1 MCSEAL
7 TLDGVTPGLRER
19 KKQDTR
25 AALAAAALRL
35 AAEHG
40 LAAVTVE
47 QIATAAGVSYRT
59 FFNHFS
65 AKEEALLRPAGD
77 EHAFAAHLARQDPAL
92 APLSAAREA
101 LRASVAALDA
111 DRDAWRQR
119 LSVIAAEPDL
129 LPRLVE
135 LGTADERAM
144 AEAIAAR
151 TGLDVE
157 ADLYPGL
164 LAAVLGCAVR
174 VTLQRWYLRGGQ
186 ESIDGLLDEAV
197 DALAAGL
204 PGPTAA

>member
-1 MCSEAL
+1 M
-7 TLDGVTPGLRER
+7 TPGLRER

-25 AALAAAALRL
+25 TALAAATLRL

-47 QIATAAGVSYRT
+47 QIASAAGVSYRT

-65 AKEEALLRPAGD
+65 AKEEALLRPAGND
-77 EHAFAAHLARQDPAL
+77 QPGFAAHLAAQDPQL
-92 APLSAAREA
+92 APLPAAREA
-101 LRASVAALDA
+101 LRAAVADLDA
-111 DRDAWRQR
+111 DRKAWQQR

-151 TGLDVE
+151 TGLDVD
-157 ADLYPGL
+157 ADLYPAL
-164 LAAVLGCAVR
+164 LAAALGCALR
-174 VTLQRWYLRGGQ
+174 VTLQRWHRRGGQ
-186 ESIDGLLDEAV
+186 ESIDRLLDEAV
-197 DALAAGL
+197 GALAAGL
-204 PGPTAA
+204 PGPPAP

>member
-1 MCSEAL
+1 M
-7 TLDGVTPGLRER
+7 TPGLRER

-25 AALAAAALRL
+25 AALADATLRL

-40 LAAVTVE
+40 LPAITVE
-47 QIATAAGVSYRT
+47 QIAAAAGVSYRT

-65 AKEEALLRPAGD
+65 GKEEALLRPAGSGRR
-77 EHAFAAHLARQDPAL
+77 FADHLAEQDSGL
-92 APLSAAREA
+92 APLPAAREA
-101 LRASVAALDA
+101 LRAVVAALDA
-111 DRDAWRQR
+111 DREAWQQR
-119 LSVIAAEPDL
+119 LSVIASEPDL

-157 ADLYPGL
+157 ADLYPAL
-164 LAAVLGCAVR
+164 LAAALSCALR
-174 VTLQRWYLRGGQ
+174 VTLNRWHCRGAQ
-186 ESIDGLLDEAV
+186 EPIDLLFTEAV

-204 PGPTAA
+204 PGPPPA

>member
-1 MCSEAL
+1 
-7 TLDGVTPGLRER
+7 VTPGLRER

-25 AALAAAALRL
+25 AALAAATLRL
-35 AAEHG
+35 CAEHG

-65 AKEEALLRPAGD
+65 GKEEALLRPGGAEPG
-77 EHAFAAHLARQDPAL
+77 FAAHLAEQAPQL
-92 APLSAAREA
+92 APLPAAREA
-101 LRASVAALDA
+101 LRSVVVVLDA
-111 DRDAWRQR
+111 DREAWLLR

-135 LGTADERAM
+135 LSAADERAM

-151 TGLDVE
+151 TGLDVD
-157 ADLYPGL
+157 ADLYPAL
-164 LAAVLGCAVR
+164 LAAVLGCALR
-174 VTLQRWYLRGGQ
+174 VSLQRWHRLGGQ
-186 ESIDGLLDEAV
+186 EPLDRLLGEAV

-204 PGPTAA
+204 PGPSAG